1 MGKIVVL
8 EREVSEKIA
17 AGEVIERPASV
28 VKELVENSL
37 DAGGLKIDIE
47 IKSGGHQLISV
58 ADDGIGMSREDALLA
73 LERFATSKIKDVEDL
88 EKISTLGFR
97 GEALPSILAVSRI
110 EVITREKDSA
120 TGVRIR
126 GEGSKVLEAQE
137 VSCRPGTRITVTGI
151 FYNTPARKKFMKS
164 AAAETGFILDLI
176 GRMALGSPSVHFKVI
191 NNGKVALNLPP
202 AVPIADKAAEVL
214 GLESSADLLQISNSM
229 AGINLEGFI
238 AKPNITKGN
247 RTSQII
253 FLNSR
258 LIKSP
263 YISQAVQE
271 GYHPLL
277 TEGRFPLFVLFLK
290 IDPALIDVNVHPAKA
305 EVRFSRARDIFRC
318 VETGVKKALSEA
330 RITLDSE
337 GKAFY
342 EFEKQKLAVDEEELL
357 LDLLAKGY
365 NQEPSQFAPIHGE
378 SFTAAGPSYFETF
391 HKIGEEIA
399 PYKIAE
405 RITPLAQIKDTYIL
419 ASDGKELLIIDQH
432 TAHERINYEKLKKN
446 VSAGGKSQVLLVPS
460 VIEANS
466 LQAEIIKENLE
477 FLKSL
482 GFEIEI
488 FGEKDFL
495 LRSIPSIAIRRDAS
509 KLIKDIV
516 SEIEEEKESSALDD
530 MRERLIESVA
540 CRSSIMSGEKIKKEE
555 VDAIL
560 ESLKDIEN
568 SSFCPHGRP
577 AVIRL
582 NVKDLDRLFR
592 RNS

>member
-8 EREVSEKIA
+8 DREVSEKIA
-17 AGEVIERPASV
+17 AGEVIERPASI

-37 DAGGLKIDIE
+37 DAGSSKIEIE

-58 ADDGIGMSREDALLA
+58 ADDGTGMSREDALLA
-73 LERFATSKIKDVEDL
+73 LERFATSKIKEVEDL
-88 EKISTLGFR
+88 EKITTLGFR
-97 GEALPSILAVSRI
+97 GEAIPSIFAVSRI
-110 EVITREKDSA
+110 EIITREKDSS
-120 TGVRIR
+120 TGVRIK
-126 GEGSKVLEAQE
+126 GEGGKVLEVQE
-137 VSCRPGTRITVTGI
+137 VSNQPGTRITVTGI

-164 AAAETGFILDLI
+164 AAAETGFIIDLI

-191 NNGKVALNLPP
+191 NNGKVVLNLPP
-202 AVPIADKAAEVL
+202 AMPLSGKAAEVL
-214 GLESSADLLQISNSM
+214 GLKSSDDLLQISNFM

-238 AKPNITKGN
+238 AKPDLTKGN

-290 IDPALIDVNVHPAKA
+290 IDPAMVDVNVHPTKS

-318 VETGVKKALSEA
+318 VETGIKKALTEA
-330 RITLDSE
+330 RITIDPE
-337 GKAFY
+337 GKALY
-342 EFEKQKLAVDEEELL
+342 EFEKQGLAVEEEELI

-365 NQEPSQFAPIHGE
+365 NQEPSQYAPIHGE
-378 SFTAAGPSYFETF
+378 SFAAAESSHFETF
-391 HKIGEEIA
+391 RAIAEENA
-399 PYKIAE
+399 NYKIAG
-405 RITPLAQIKDTYIL
+405 RMIPLARIKDTYIL
-419 ASDGKELLIIDQH
+419 ASDGKEILIIDQH

-446 VSAGGKSQVLLVPS
+446 VASGGKSQGLLVPA
-460 VIEANS
+460 VIEANR
-466 LQAEIIKENLE
+466 LQAEIIKENID

-482 GFEIEI
+482 GFDIEV

-516 SEIEEEKESSALDD
+516 SEIEEEKESSALHD
-530 MRERLIESVA
+530 MREKLIKSVA

-555 VDAIL
+555 VDSIL